1 MVSPSR
7 STRPS
12 RCRWTAKWGKPAA
25 FGEFA
30 SRENGVEH
38 KGRRKMGGWRQTKIR
53 GGCFL
58 FPTWGGGVGFGA
70 REEEGRTVAG
80 GGGASDVVPLL
91 QSEQLSKNRQLIEMG
106 GCEEGCFDLYVA
118 HVFVQRV
125 VLCWLPTRALHRKKT
140 SALEIVR
147 FDACKAQTRAR
158 FFLLC
163 ASAFWREK
171 RETKIFWSRTRIKCL
186 VVGYEPTCN
195 IDLSE
200 TSKLWSVFVTILWQK
215 TFEVLFWSCW
225 QLSQRE
231 LQVAVGFRNIQ
242 FHQNETYLKL
252 FRDKKKKL
260 RNRKQKNL
268 SVLQLLLNQ
277 LTLNQHQ
284 ETKGVN

>member
-1 MVSPSR
+1 METLKMDDTRHWSR
-7 STRPS
+7 QV
-12 RCRWTAKWGKPAA
+12 AA
-25 FGEFA
+25 QDQVVVGELQNE
-30 SRENGVEH
+30 EN
-38 KGRRKMGGWRQTKIR
+38 RRLLANLLPEKTESNIR
-53 GGCFL
+53 GEGKIAELRQNKNREGWFL
-58 FPTWGGGVGFGA
+58 VPTWGGLDS
-70 REEEGRTVAG
+70 ELGRRRRRG
-80 GGGASDVVPLL
+80 GRLQGEGGASDVVPLL

-200 TSKLWSVFVTILWQK
+200 TSKLWSVFVTFLWQK

-231 LQVAVGFRNIQ
+231 LQVAVGFRNI
-242 FHQNETYLKL
+242 
-252 FRDKKKKL
+252 
-260 RNRKQKNL
+260 
-268 SVLQLLLNQ
+268 
-277 LTLNQHQ
+277 
-284 ETKGVN
+284 

>member
-1 MVSPSR
+1 MF
-7 STRPS
+7 
-12 RCRWTAKWGKPAA
+12 
-25 FGEFA
+25 FG
-30 SRENGVEH
+30 SN
-38 KGRRKMGGWRQTKIR
+38 
-53 GGCFL
+53 L
-58 FPTWGGGVGFGA
+58 GGGVGFGA

-200 TSKLWSVFVTILWQK
+200 TSKLWSVFVTFLWLK
-215 TFEVLFWSCW
+215 NVWS
-225 QLSQRE
+225 
-231 LQVAVGFRNIQ
+231 FI
-242 FHQNETYLKL
+242 LKL
-252 FRDKKKKL
+252 
-260 RNRKQKNL
+260 
-268 SVLQLLLNQ
+268 
-277 LTLNQHQ
+277 LTAVPTGATSCGRFSKHSISS
-284 ETKGVN
+284 KWDIFKAISW